1 MTTNRLKA
9 VWVLLTVVGLL
20 WAQGGALAD
29 SVPSASSQNVSVR
42 ERHRAHPTP
51 TEALQSP
58 RSDLILAQR
67 GSRTACECPVKQCP
81 NENAPACQARCE
93 EPQTATCTCGA
104 TCDPDSGYVKGVNS
118 CTCQ

>member
-1 MTTNRLKA
+1 MIIHGCKS
-9 VWVLLTVVGLL
+9 VWVLLVVVGLL
-20 WAQGGALAD
+20 WAHGGALAD
-29 SVPSASSQNVSVR
+29 SAPSASAQDTGVG
-42 ERHRAHPTP
+42 ERGQAHPMP
-51 TEALQSP
+51 TEAPKSRQ
-58 RSDLILAQR
+58 SDLILTQR

-93 EPQTATCTCGA
+93 EPQTATCTCRA

>member
-1 MTTNRLKA
+1 MTTNGFKE
-9 VWVLLTVVGLL
+9 VWVVLTVVGLL

-29 SVPSASSQNVSVR
+29 SAPYASSQDPSVG
-42 ERHRAHPTP
+42 ERSRAHPTLA
-51 TEALQSP
+51 EALQS
-58 RSDLILAQR
+58 RQSDLLLAQR
-67 GSRTACECPVKQCP
+67 GSKTACECPVKQCP

-104 TCDPDSGYVKGVNS
+104 TCDPDSGYVKGINS